1 MDFLASLAP
10 LASQAPGHTDPGT
23 GGSNRAQL
31 VTLPR
36 ELIIEIAKLLEAD
49 PDAKVS
55 PLSLVNRTLRDLSI
69 PSLFRTMQLTTTEDD
84 LLEHIDDIHGN
95 RAILDCVFILGI
107 YSEGSSTFRTP
118 YQNVFLGYGENCKR
132 GTAAILADLI
142 FDIPHLTDLRL
153 DLRFKANTSLIGP
166 LRRTFKQQYMSF
178 HVITALSFPMKTD
191 IKFIPEVFPN
201 LTALSLELH
210 KAPDVT
216 PDLVYISQHLELE
229 YLELWK
235 ARWGPGDF
243 VGIPTLFPNIKSL
256 TIGGMIALG
265 SRLGTLPSLPSISN
279 TLRQL
284 PNLRVLAISN
294 ESFCNRQTRNVKAF
308 DRSCR
313 IRDKLARK
321 KKFFFLLDLLRQFL
335 IATYPDFISSSTMN
349 TVNPNTLATFGKPTA
364 PGVASPAKTF
374 LVTLPR
380 ELIIEIIRVCHDSRP
395 DRGQKHES
403 RDRGIVVRLSCV
415 NKCLRILCIPFVFQ
429 NLRLSTME
437 VDLDAHIQAIVDNN
451 AILEAARCLFLKT
464 CGPESCLWDHFGESP
479 PVTAC
484 GPLTPALLVK
494 ILSKMSLEGL
504 RLEFVN
510 GKKSLAKLFA
520 AELAAQRMALPSV
533 TFLAYP
539 HPMMVE
545 FIPTVFP
552 NLRVLSLTVPK
563 NWSDLTAIASELHY
577 LNTLEL
583 REKWSLYTLRHVLE
597 IFPSIRRLLIDS
609 KLMRIRVSDLIS
621 ILKTMPNLK
630 DLSFLGGNPVDCW
643 DPFFGKSH
651 DFALEFF
658 KQCPRLEKLTRY
670 HQIKVYRPV
679 RQENRVIKVEVAEA
693 TEELKFSWNPYT
705 VV

>member
-1 MDFLASLAP
+1 MDFLASLASLAP

-23 GGSNRAQL
+23 GGGSKRAQL

-69 PSLFRTMQLTTTEDD
+69 PSLFRTMQLTTAEDD

-210 KAPDVT
+210 KAPDMT
-216 PDLVYISQHLELE
+216 PDLAYISQHLQLE

-265 SRLGTLPSLPSISN
+265 SRLGTLPSLSIATAYRESVIQSISN

-313 IRDKLARK
+313 IRDKLARSDAWTAHRGERLDDAW
-321 KKFFFLLDLLRQFL
+321 KFFNSLPDLEVVYIMDQSYNAHCFVPVKNQAGRVVDAQV
-335 IATYPDFISSSTMN
+335 ATTEQQTPW
-349 TVNPNTLATFGKPTA
+349 P
-364 PGVASPAKTF
+364 
-374 LVTLPR
+374 
-380 ELIIEIIRVCHDSRP
+380 
-395 DRGQKHES
+395 
-403 RDRGIVVRLSCV
+403 VV
-415 NKCLRILCIPFVFQ
+415 
-429 NLRLSTME
+429 
-437 VDLDAHIQAIVDNN
+437 
-451 AILEAARCLFLKT
+451 
-464 CGPESCLWDHFGESP
+464 
-479 PVTAC
+479 
-484 GPLTPALLVK
+484 
-494 ILSKMSLEGL
+494 
-504 RLEFVN
+504 
-510 GKKSLAKLFA
+510 
-520 AELAAQRMALPSV
+520 
-533 TFLAYP
+533 
-539 HPMMVE
+539 
-545 FIPTVFP
+545 
-552 NLRVLSLTVPK
+552 
-563 NWSDLTAIASELHY
+563 
-577 LNTLEL
+577 
-583 REKWSLYTLRHVLE
+583 
-597 IFPSIRRLLIDS
+597 
-609 KLMRIRVSDLIS
+609 
-621 ILKTMPNLK
+621 
-630 DLSFLGGNPVDCW
+630 
-643 DPFFGKSH
+643 
-651 DFALEFF
+651 
-658 KQCPRLEKLTRY
+658 
-670 HQIKVYRPV
+670 
-679 RQENRVIKVEVAEA
+679 
-693 TEELKFSWNPYT
+693 
-705 VV
+705 